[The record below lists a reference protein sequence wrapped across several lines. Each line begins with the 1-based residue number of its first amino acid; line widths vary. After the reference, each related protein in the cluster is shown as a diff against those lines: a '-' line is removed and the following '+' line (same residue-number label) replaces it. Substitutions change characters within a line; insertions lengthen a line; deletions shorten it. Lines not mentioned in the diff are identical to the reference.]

1 MRTFEYQSNNYI
13 PRVDLNTLGKSIDT
27 LEQGHKEAI
36 QTASQLQ
43 TAVANLDMDASEDG
57 FKQRLIGEIQ
67 NTIRANTLEGNSYG
81 ALDKIIAQQGNIA
94 SDGGI
99 IGRLRNNQLKKQYDA
114 KVDAMKIPDG
124 MKDMY
129 KKENPY
135 YYTDGGIDEKT
146 GRRLPG
152 KAWEATTNPVTTIPM
167 TTIQE
172 YALKIAAKEAG
183 GGEMISFL
191 DKNSKETFDA
201 SKSADGAMYRKVGTK
216 CERLSKDKIEKAM
229 KVAINSIPGAED
241 SLKQDYKYGMYQLS
255 ENQKITKNNPYM
267 EGFTDKDGNIYTYD
281 QWLTNSIN
289 NFKDVAAYNHTYN
302 SVDFGTALQNRK
314 AQEAKLQEQING
326 NQLPNHGAAN
336 VGVEDTEVNVYAGVQ
351 DSKRSASKVGMSII
365 QKYGMNYKHS
375 RNISELQNK
384 LIKDGLASGPN
395 TVVTYLLNTYGTK
408 MSNDDKRQLRDAI
421 MGHYRA
427 DAQMQMITKQS
438 QDAKDAILFNQ
449 HNANNELSSDNK
461 YSRSLT
467 HELNAFYRT
476 HDAARYDIG
485 VDLLNSIAS
494 NFGVNSINDLRG
506 LGIDLTPSEN
516 DSSVYNVSIT
526 AQNRNILPRFI
537 HYLENANSLSES
549 NAWSGFKRIFG
560 GRASRNNYVSYN
572 DYDNTSTYIRNS
584 LVYNRSKNLQDE
596 INKIYST
603 ATEQAA
609 SVERALG
616 IKTSPHSI
624 QAYDSQSY
632 GEMWEREHNANL
644 KPSELNA
651 KIKEHNDRVDLLF
664 SSGEFDSGI
673 LQEADAA
680 GHFRKNLK
688 SAQDAKLLIQ
698 GMYTDDKAKKQIKR
712 QTLKASGI
720 NKGEPLGYIL
730 SFTVPKGHGN
740 DSYKEG
746 DHVKFKVAGVNIEDV
761 SFYNPNFNP
770 DVLAENNVLITK
782 NTNIPIHN
790 LGYTKDF
797 GDTSLKPV
805 TGGNYKSYFMG
816 NDKIIS
822 ANAAQQLS
830 SCMMQLED
838 IKNNYHAGV
847 YNGNDANTIALLTNS
862 IKSIATNIAQC
873 TGKNATSVYKAAI
886 NYIQY

>member
-191 DKNSKETFDA
+191 DKNGKETFDA

-216 CERLSKDKIEKAM
+216 YERLSKDKIEKAM

-326 NQLPNHGAAN
+326 NQLPNHGAGN
-336 VGVEDTEVNVYAGVQ
+336 VGTEETEVNVLAGLKQ
-351 DSKRSASKVGMSII
+351 GRDASSNIGMQILH
-365 QKYGMNYKHS
+365 KYNIPFANS
-375 RNISELQNK
+375 RNIGSVINQV
-384 LIKDGLASGPN
+384 IKKGYASGPN
-395 TVVTYLLNTYGTK
+395 GVAIYLLNQYGKNMSDEDK
-408 MSNDDKRQLRDAI
+408 MNLRSAI
-421 MGHYRA
+421 TGFYRA
-427 DAQMQMITKQS
+427 DEQKQMLLKKS
-438 QDAKDAILFNQ
+438 DNKDAVLFNM
-449 HNANNELSSDNK
+449 HNSSDELSSDNK
-461 YSRSLT
+461 YGQQLIKDLNSFYKVNKYATYDVGSDVMKNILSLYNFT
-467 HELNAFYRT
+467 STDELN
-476 HDAARYDIG
+476 
-485 VDLLNSIAS
+485 N
-494 NFGVNSINDLRG
+494 
-506 LGIDLTPSEN
+506 LGINTTKEDGHYKVTIDANHRNRLPKFIYN
-516 DSSVYNVSIT
+516 LRNADSMVPGT
-526 AQNRNILPRFI
+526 FT
-537 HYLENANSLSES
+537 
-549 NAWSGFKRIFG
+549 SGFKKLF
-560 GRASRNNYVSYN
+560 STVSDNNYIDYQQGQGLARGAGQDISSRLYN
-572 DYDNTSTYIRNS
+572 TYNKGITDAVKSEKS
-584 LVYNRSKNLQDE
+584 LN
-596 INKIYST
+596 
-603 ATEQAA
+603 
-609 SVERALG
+609 
-616 IKTSPHSI
+616 IKSAPHSI

-651 KIKEHNDRVDLLF
+651 KIAQHNKRVDLLF

-673 LQEADAA
+673 IQEADAT
-680 GHFRKNLK
+680 GHFKKNLK

-698 GMYTDDKAKKQIKR
+698 SMYASDTTKKQIKR
-712 QTLKASGI
+712 QTLRASGI
-720 NKGEPLGYIL
+720 NKGEPLGYVL
-730 SFTVPKGHGN
+730 TFRVPKGYGN

-746 DHVKFKVAGVNIEDV
+746 QLVKFKVAGTTNEDV
-761 SFYNPNFNP
+761 TWYNPNFNP

-805 TGGNYKSYFMG
+805 AGGNYKSYFMG

-822 ANAAQQLS
+822 ADAAQQLS

>member
-94 SDGGI
+94 SDGRI

-191 DKNSKETFDA
+191 DKNGKETFDA

-216 CERLSKDKIEKAM
+216 YERLSKDKIEKAM

-326 NQLPNHGAAN
+326 NQLPNHGAGN
-336 VGVEDTEVNVYAGVQ
+336 VGTEETEVNVLAGLKQ
-351 DSKRSASKVGMSII
+351 GRDASSNIGMQILH
-365 QKYGMNYKHS
+365 KYNIPFANS
-375 RNISELQNK
+375 RNIGSVINQV
-384 LIKDGLASGPN
+384 IKKGYASGPN
-395 TVVTYLLNTYGTK
+395 GVATYLLNQYGKNMSDEDK
-408 MSNDDKRQLRDAI
+408 MNLRSAI
-421 MGHYRA
+421 TGFYRA
-427 DAQMQMITKQS
+427 DEQKQMLLKKS
-438 QDAKDAILFNQ
+438 DNKDAVLFNM
-449 HNANNELSSDNK
+449 HNSSDELSSDNK
-461 YSRSLT
+461 YGQQLIKDLNSFYKVNKYATYDVGSDVMKNILSLYNFT
-467 HELNAFYRT
+467 STDELN
-476 HDAARYDIG
+476 
-485 VDLLNSIAS
+485 N
-494 NFGVNSINDLRG
+494 
-506 LGIDLTPSEN
+506 LGINTTKEDGHYKVTIDANHRNRLPKFIYN
-516 DSSVYNVSIT
+516 LRNADSMVPGT
-526 AQNRNILPRFI
+526 FT
-537 HYLENANSLSES
+537 
-549 NAWSGFKRIFG
+549 SGFKKLF
-560 GRASRNNYVSYN
+560 STVSDNNYIDYQQGQGLARGAGQDISSRLYN
-572 DYDNTSTYIRNS
+572 TYNKGITDAVKSEKS
-584 LVYNRSKNLQDE
+584 LN
-596 INKIYST
+596 
-603 ATEQAA
+603 
-609 SVERALG
+609 
-616 IKTSPHSI
+616 IKSAPHSI

-651 KIKEHNDRVDLLF
+651 KIAQHNKRVDLLF

-673 LQEADAA
+673 IQEADAT
-680 GHFRKNLK
+680 GHFKKNLK

-698 GMYTDDKAKKQIKR
+698 SMYASDTTKKQIKR
-712 QTLKASGI
+712 QTLRASGI
-720 NKGEPLGYIL
+720 NKGEPLGYVL
-730 SFTVPKGHGN
+730 TFRVPKGYGN

-746 DHVKFKVAGVNIEDV
+746 QLVKFKVAGTTNEDV
-761 SFYNPNFNP
+761 TWYNPNFNP

-805 TGGNYKSYFMG
+805 AGGNYKSYFMG

-822 ANAAQQLS
+822 ADAAQQLS

>member
-1 MRTFEYQSNNYI
+1 MRTFEYQSSNYI
-13 PRVDLNTLGKSIDT
+13 PRVDLNTLGKFIDT

-167 TTIQE
+167 STIQE

-191 DKNSKETFDA
+191 DENGKETFDP
-201 SKSADGAMYRKVGTK
+201 SKSADGAMYKKVGTK
-216 CERLSKDKIEKAM
+216 YERLSKDKIEQAM
-229 KVAINSIPGAED
+229 KVAIESIPGAED
-241 SLKQDYKYGMYQLS
+241 SLKQDYRYGMYQLS
-255 ENQKITKNNPYM
+255 ETQKSTKGSPYM

-281 QWLTNSIN
+281 QWLSNSIN
-289 NFKDVAAYNHTYN
+289 NFKDVAAYNYTYT
-302 SVDFGTALQNRK
+302 SMDFRTALQNRK
-314 AQEAKLQEQING
+314 QING

-336 VGVEDTEVNVYAGVQ
+336 VGTEETEVNVYAGVQ
-351 DSKRSASKVGMSII
+351 DSKRSASKVGMGII
-365 QKYGMNYKHS
+365 QKYGINYKHS
-375 RNISELQNK
+375 RNLSELTNK
-384 LIKDGLASGPN
+384 LIKDGLATGPN
-395 TVVTYLLNTYGTK
+395 TVATYLINTYGNK

-427 DAQMQMITKQS
+427 DSQMQAITKQS
-438 QDAKDAILFNQ
+438 KDAKDAILFNQ
-449 HNANNELSSDNK
+449 HNSNNELSSDNK
-461 YSRSLT
+461 YSRALI
-467 HELNAFYRT
+467 HELNSFFRT
-476 HDAARYDIG
+476 HDAARYDVG

-494 NFGVNSINDLRG
+494 NFGVNSINDLRS

-549 NAWSGFKRIFG
+549 NVWSGLKRIFG
-560 GRASRNNYVSYN
+560 GKASKNNYVSYN
-572 DYDNTSTYIRNS
+572 DYDNKSSYVGNS
-584 LVYNRSKNLQDE
+584 LTYNKQKNLQDE
-596 INKIYST
+596 INKIYT
-603 ATEQAA
+603 NATEQAA
-609 SVERALG
+609 SIEKQLG
-616 IKTSPHSI
+616 IKSAPHSI

-632 GEMWEREHNANL
+632 GEMWEREHNTDL

-673 LQEADAA
+673 IQEADAA

-698 GMYTDDKAKKQIKR
+698 GMYTDDSAKTKIKR
-712 QTLKASGI
+712 QTLRASGI

-730 SFTVPKGHGN
+730 TFTVPKGHGN

-746 DHVKFKVAGVNIEDV
+746 QQVKFKVAGVNIEDV
-761 SFYNPNFNP
+761 NFYNPNFNP

-797 GDTSLKPV
+797 GDTSLKPIA
-805 TGGNYKSYFMG
+805 GGNYKSYFMG

-822 ANAAQQLS
+822 ADAAQQLS
-830 SCMMQLED
+830 ACMMQLED

-847 YNGNDANTIALLTNS
+847 YNMNNGNSIALLTNS
-862 IKSIATNIAQC
+862 IQAIATNIAQC
-873 TGKNATSVYKAAI
+873 TGKNPTSVYKAAI

>member
-1 MRTFEYQSNNYI
+1 MRTFEYQSSNYI
-13 PRVDLNTLGKSIDT
+13 PRVDLNTLGKFIDT

-167 TTIQE
+167 STIQE

-191 DKNSKETFDA
+191 DENGKETFDP
-201 SKSADGAMYRKVGTK
+201 SKSADGAMYKKVGTK
-216 CERLSKDKIEKAM
+216 YERLSKDKIEQAM
-229 KVAINSIPGAED
+229 KVAIESIPGAED
-241 SLKQDYKYGMYQLS
+241 SLKQDYRYGMYQLS
-255 ENQKITKNNPYM
+255 ETQKSTKGSPYM
-267 EGFTDKDGNIYTYD
+267 KGFTDKDGNIYTYD
-281 QWLTNSIN
+281 QWLSNSIN
-289 NFKDVAAYNHTYN
+289 NFKDVAAYNYTYT
-302 SVDFGTALQNRK
+302 SMDFRTALQNRK
-314 AQEAKLQEQING
+314 QING

-336 VGVEDTEVNVYAGVQ
+336 VGTEETEVNVYAGVQ
-351 DSKRSASKVGMSII
+351 DSKRSASKVGMGII
-365 QKYGMNYKHS
+365 QKYGINYKHS
-375 RNISELQNK
+375 RNLSELTNK
-384 LIKDGLASGPN
+384 LIKDGLATGPN
-395 TVVTYLLNTYGTK
+395 TVATYLINTYGNK

-427 DAQMQMITKQS
+427 DSQMQAITKQS
-438 QDAKDAILFNQ
+438 KDAKDAILFNQ
-449 HNANNELSSDNK
+449 HNSNNELSSDNK
-461 YSRSLT
+461 YSRALI
-467 HELNAFYRT
+467 HELNSFFRT
-476 HDAARYDIG
+476 HDAARYDVG

-494 NFGVNSINDLRG
+494 NFGVNSINDLRS

-549 NAWSGFKRIFG
+549 NVWSGLKRIFG
-560 GRASRNNYVSYN
+560 GKASKNNYVSYN
-572 DYDNTSTYIRNS
+572 DYDNKSSYVGNS
-584 LVYNRSKNLQDE
+584 LTYNKQKNLQDE
-596 INKIYST
+596 INKIYT
-603 ATEQAA
+603 NATEQAA
-609 SVERALG
+609 SIEKQLG
-616 IKTSPHSI
+616 IKSAPHSI

-632 GEMWEREHNANL
+632 GEMWEREHNTDL

-673 LQEADAA
+673 IQEADAA

-698 GMYTDDKAKKQIKR
+698 GMYTDDSAKTKIKR
-712 QTLKASGI
+712 QTLRASGI

-730 SFTVPKGHGN
+730 TFTVPKGHGN

-746 DHVKFKVAGVNIEDV
+746 QQVKFKVAGVNIEDV
-761 SFYNPNFNP
+761 NFYNPNFNP

-797 GDTSLKPV
+797 GDTSLKPIA
-805 TGGNYKSYFMG
+805 GGNYKSYFMG

-822 ANAAQQLS
+822 ADAAQQLS
-830 SCMMQLED
+830 ACMMQLED

-847 YNGNDANTIALLTNS
+847 YNMNNGNSIALLTNS
-862 IKSIATNIAQC
+862 IQAIATNIAQC
-873 TGKNATSVYKAAI
+873 TGKNPTSVYKAAI